1 MEQVIQ
7 RLELGRKK
15 YNHGVRVDSDTMTWG
30 TQKNSWLEMANEE
43 FLDGI
48 VYVISDYIRKHRE
61 NDSSSMKMG
70 NMEYN
75 FLLKNK
81 DADKFVDDN
90 DLILYI
96 LENWREMESCKHKM
110 MVKGL
115 LDMVYEATS
124 VC

>member
-30 TQKNSWLEMANEE
+30 TQKNSWMEMANEE